1 MVFYGISEILLG
13 LSSGAVLGLVWGD
26 AEDVSDLLHP
36 LFPGL
41 AGALLE
47 SSRDEFP
54 LLVLD
59 GLHLLLDAVL
69 VDELD
74 NLTIPQLE

>member
-1 MVFYGISEILLG
+1 MRFLR
-13 LSSGAVLGLVWGD
+13 LVGGN
-26 AEDVSDLLHP
+26 AEDVSDFLHP
-36 LFPGL
+36 LFPSL
-41 AGALLE
+41 AGTLLE